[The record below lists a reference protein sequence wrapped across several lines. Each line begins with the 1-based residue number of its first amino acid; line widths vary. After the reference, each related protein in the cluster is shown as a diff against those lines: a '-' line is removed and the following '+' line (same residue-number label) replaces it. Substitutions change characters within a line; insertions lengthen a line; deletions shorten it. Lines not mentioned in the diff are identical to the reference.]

1 MAINLQTE
9 VALSGM
15 AGTLSSA
22 VDPLAVMYSN
32 RSAANASLAR
42 WNEALEDAEACTTIA
57 PDWSKVSVCASCCWS

>member
-15 AGTLSSA
+15 AGMPSTA
-22 VDPLAVMYSN
+22 VDPLAAMYSN

-57 PDWSKVSVCASCCWS
+57 PDWSKVSLSASCFC

>member
-15 AGTLSSA
+15 AGIPSSA

-42 WNEALEDAEACTTIA
+42 WNEAFEDAEACTTIA
-57 PDWSKVSVCASCCWS
+57 PDWSKVSVCAPCCGL